1 MRRRTVVLGSLAVLL
16 GIGSWWFFATPNG
29 RQAQFVVGGALVNLG
44 YRMQDHL
51 ASFDFDPHHEH
62 AESLTPAD
70 VWAEVQRQ
78 NKLAAQVRTM
88 FPRSAHH
95 PLVAMVVCMDARLD
109 TNELTGDTRRYYY
122 VIRTAGSAIEDEE
135 GDMLELAVANGVKL
149 ILLTTHSE
157 CAAERAAADPAQRQR
172 YPALTRSVL
181 ERGQRLREL
190 LARPFLA
197 EKIAKGELLVKQ
209 MDIDTRTEQLT
220 TK

>member
-1 MRRRTVVLGSLAVLL
+1 MRRRLVILGSLIALL
-16 GIGSWWFFATPNG
+16 GIGSWWFFATSNG
-29 RQAQFVVGGALVNLG
+29 RAAQFVVGGALVNLG

-51 ASFDFDPHHEH
+51 ASYDFASHHEH
-62 AESLTPAD
+62 AESLTPGD
-70 VWAEVQRQ
+70 VWAEVQLQ
-78 NKLAAQVRTM
+78 NKMAAEVRSM
-88 FPRSAHH
+88 FPRTAHH

-109 TNELTGDTRRYYY
+109 TNELTGDTRKYYY

-157 CAAERAAADPAQRQR
+157 CAAERAAADPVQRQR

-181 ERGQRLREL
+181 ERAVRLRKL

-209 MDIDTRTEQLT
+209 MDVDTRTEQWT